1 MPSSKALE
9 ERVSFTQKNKR
20 LVPETAFILVYI
32 TIPKTHLCR
41 KYVLGH
47 RPETTNSLIIEFYGI
62 IMGPIHATRKRDLL
76 FVQ

>member
-32 TIPKTHLCR
+32 AIPKAHSCR

-47 RPETTNSLIIEFYGI
+47 RPETTNSL
-62 IMGPIHATRKRDLL
+62 M
-76 FVQ
+76 